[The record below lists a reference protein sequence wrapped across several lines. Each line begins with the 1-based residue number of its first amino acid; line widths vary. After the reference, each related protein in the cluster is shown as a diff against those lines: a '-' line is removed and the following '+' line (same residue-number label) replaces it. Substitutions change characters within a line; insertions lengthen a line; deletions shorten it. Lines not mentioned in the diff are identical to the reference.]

1 MYCSNCGKDVD
12 INSVASNKIHGGIT
26 YDLPHSDI
34 EPTIVSGSSKI
45 INVCKSCG
53 ESAYL
58 FQSKY
63 AYDAAVSQKKQ
74 KEEYLKEL
82 REAFTKNPLYSIGLG
97 LVCFLVYCLGIF
109 LEGSFW
115 FYEWDWFG
123 AGLLGFAI
131 KVGVVAL
138 FFVSLLCLPL
148 MVISTVTF
156 LINAPSNRSQKRKKQ
171 NFKQIRYENSSGNYY
186 YHDAVNNQ
194 VKGPLAKEDL
204 GVLET
209 RNEIDELTQVCKE
222 GSSDWITYKE
232 IK

>member
-1 MYCSNCGKDVD
+1 
-12 INSVASNKIHGGIT
+12 
-26 YDLPHSDI
+26 
-34 EPTIVSGSSKI
+34 
-45 INVCKSCG
+45 
-53 ESAYL
+53 
-58 FQSKY
+58 
-63 AYDAAVSQKKQ
+63 
-74 KEEYLKEL
+74 
-82 REAFTKNPLYSIGLG
+82 
-97 LVCFLVYCLGIF
+97 
-109 LEGSFW
+109 
-115 FYEWDWFG
+115 
-123 AGLLGFAI
+123 
-131 KVGVVAL
+131 

-148 MVISTVTF
+148 MVISTITF